1 MSDSRN
7 PTPKKEHREHL
18 GIQENIWIFLE
29 DAFLNHSPSRKQM
42 NVFQELK
49 TLEVLHD
56 FIVKLG
62 SALKVDSPAI
72 FSATVYVGR
81 YYLRMSITTSKYF
94 VASAAMVIANKLHD
108 NYRPLDRTAML
119 AARIKNPDKHI
130 DEQSDIF
137 WSWRDQ
143 LLYREELILKN
154 LNFDLNC
161 DLPYGIRDSLMKVK
175 YNVNDDKNAFE
186 SLKGDIFKSTIRLI
200 EMLTALPILL
210 AYDIYALFGAVTVV
224 VVSKMKENSSEQHMD
239 LKLPF
244 RFLSSYLHVD
254 IAISYKCYH
263 YIQLLLKHSENSDP
277 KLSCHIHIR
286 RAFKSMDKGT
296 FYDIANEH

>member
-1 MSDSRN
+1 MSSSRN
-7 PTPKKEHREHL
+7 PAPKKDHRERL
-18 GIQENIWIFLE
+18 SLLENIWIFLE

-81 YYLRMSITTSKYF
+81 FYMRMSITTSKYF
-94 VASAAMVIANKLHD
+94 VASASMVIANKLHD

-119 AARIKNPDKHI
+119 AARLKNPDMQV

-137 WSWRDQ
+137 WNWRDQ

-161 DLPYGIRDSLMKVK
+161 DLPYGIRDSLMQINFEVDGGKH
-175 YNVNDDKNAFE
+175 AFE
-186 SLKGDIFKSTIRLI
+186 SLKDDIFKNTIRLI

-210 AYDIYALFGAVTVV
+210 AYDIYVLFGAVIVV
-224 VVSKMKENSSEQHMD
+224 VVCKMKESSSEQHLE
-239 LKLPF
+239 LKLPS

-254 IAISYKCYH
+254 IEMSYKCYH
-263 YIQLLLKHSENSDP
+263 YIQLLLKHSESSDP
-277 KLSCHIHIR
+277 RVTCHTHIR
-286 RAFKSMDKGT
+286 RAFKSMDRST